1 MGPKPK
7 KAEGAKLSTEEAARL
22 KAAGLDDIMDEEYI
36 KGLRVE
42 CRALQNKIKM
52 EESMTGLFNDER
64 LRINHFW
71 LIGKKELED
80 RQAELRN
87 KERELQDLQ
96 EKHQIELKIYKQRC
110 KHLIF

>member
-7 KAEGAKLSTEEAARL
+7 PKNEGGKITAEQAARNR
-22 KAAGLDDIMDEEYI
+22 AEAVDDIMDEEYI
-36 KGLRVE
+36 KSLRVE
-42 CRALQNKIKM
+42 CRALQNQIKM

-64 LRINHFW
+64 LRINYFW

-96 EKHQIELKIYKQRC
+96 EKHQIELKIYK
-110 KHLIF
+110 

>member
-7 KAEGAKLSTEEAARL
+7 TTTGSGLTAEEEAIR
-22 KAAGLDDIMDEEYI
+22 KAKGTDDIMDEEYI
-36 KGLRVE
+36 KSLRLE
-42 CRALQNKIKM
+42 CRDLQKKIKY
-52 EESMTGLFNDER
+52 EEQMTGLFNDER
-64 LRINHFW
+64 LRINYFW